1 MLFCRT
7 DRTAVATGRRAWL
20 DGAQWAARRRDAPD
34 ESGDQPM
41 AEQPRVYIVDDDEAV
56 RRSLSQLLEAHD
68 FSVRSFASAVEFLAV
83 APSLPAGCLIVDVRM
98 PELGGLE
105 LQQRLIERNL
115 AFPLIVVTGHGEVP
129 LAVQA
134 MKSGAVDFIEKPFAP
149 DAILASLAGA
159 CRRRASAK
167 RPDPPPGW
175 PACRRG
181 KGRCSRA
188 SSPGYRTRPSLTI
201 STSARV
207 RSRSTGPG

>member
-1 MLFCRT
+1 
-7 DRTAVATGRRAWL
+7 
-20 DGAQWAARRRDAPD
+20 
-34 ESGDQPM
+34 M

-149 DAILASLAGA
+149 DAILASLAAA
-159 CRRRASAK
+159 CRRL
-167 RPDPPPGW
+167 
-175 PACRRG
+175 PATSLGEAPVPAAGLARL
-181 KGRCSRA
+181 
-188 SSPGYRTRPSLTI
+188 SPRERQVLEGLVAGLPNKTIAYNLNISPRTVEIHR
-201 STSARV
+201 ARV
-207 RSRSTGPG
+207 MDKMGARSLPELVRFALAAGVRPP